1 MKNSMTRRSF
11 VEQVALAAGIAATG
25 SGALLESLGCSAAA
39 APPAAPNLIANPNIL
54 MIAVDELRLP
64 SLWLNSA
71 QQATVDEICP
81 NIAWLRKTSYSFP
94 NFYIAAQACSP
105 SRGTILTG
113 LYAPQTGFFI
123 TQEGSNDV
131 SLNPGFPTFGTALAD
146 IAGYDPAN
154 IMWFG
159 KWHASNF
166 TGYLQNGVDTLPKYG
181 FNTGRSQ
188 QILWPSYYGSPNGS
202 ANQGMNGY
210 LYNPPSSPA
219 GDLNYVFGACDDSI
233 ANDFKNNWV
242 KNPPLA
248 GKPWYACVSFVNP
261 HDIQFYPGY
270 FPLTAANPNGMEAI
284 VPGSQGFVSDSP
296 SNVPPNL
303 GYQPKTANYTT
314 QLFPP
319 GQLPDGFNYESTQSL
334 AAKSWNA
341 SATVQDPNNFLQPF
355 FQHLIA
361 DSDANPLEGSP
372 AVHATIL
379 GADSYA
385 DFLNWY
391 YYLISLVDT
400 NIGTV
405 LSTVLGPAFS
415 NTVFTNPSS
424 NTKIVFIS
432 DHGDYGGS
440 HGLHAK
446 AGAAYDES
454 LRVPLYVVT
463 PGQSHAVALNQMC
476 SMVDIFKLVV
486 ELALGTQYS
495 GWETNPKY
503 LDQYFNQNQS
513 IFSFIQNQA
522 TVETRGFWDISV
534 TPNVWHPFILTTT
547 DEFGANALPWTN
559 PVKYNY
565 NPALRS
571 HLICM
576 RTKSDASEAGLI
588 NPYGGGK
595 LVIYSKWADVP
606 QSYFAPIVDGTL
618 ASGGA
623 IVQDYEYYDYQNY
636 QNRTEVSYLLNGNQ
650 TGSDYPPALTARGA
664 SRGWA

>member
-1 MKNSMTRRSF
+1 M
-11 VEQVALAAGIAATG
+11 
-25 SGALLESLGCSAAA
+25 
-39 APPAAPNLIANPNIL
+39 
-54 MIAVDELRLP
+54 
-64 SLWLNSA
+64 
-71 QQATVDEICP
+71 
-81 NIAWLRKTSYSFP
+81 
-94 NFYIAAQACSP
+94 
-105 SRGTILTG
+105 
-113 LYAPQTGFFI
+113 
-123 TQEGSNDV
+123 
-131 SLNPGFPTFGTALAD
+131 
-146 IAGYDPAN
+146 
-154 IMWFG
+154 
-159 KWHASNF
+159 
-166 TGYLQNGVDTLPKYG
+166 
-181 FNTGRSQ
+181 
-188 QILWPSYYGSPNGS
+188 
-202 ANQGMNGY
+202 
-210 LYNPPSSPA
+210 
-219 GDLNYVFGACDDSI
+219 
-233 ANDFKNNWV
+233 
-242 KNPPLA
+242 
-248 GKPWYACVSFVNP
+248 
-261 HDIQFYPGY
+261 
-270 FPLTAANPNGMEAI
+270 
-284 VPGSQGFVSDSP
+284 
-296 SNVPPNL
+296 
-303 GYQPKTANYTT
+303 
-314 QLFPP
+314 
-319 GQLPDGFNYESTQSL
+319 
-334 AAKSWNA
+334 
-341 SATVQDPNNFLQPF
+341 
-355 FQHLIA
+355 
-361 DSDANPLEGSP
+361 
-372 AVHATIL
+372 HATIL

-405 LSTVLGPAFS
+405 LLTVLGPAFS

-424 NTKIVFIS
+424 NTAIVFIS

-463 PGQSHAVALNQMC
+463 PGQSRAVALNQMC

-522 TVETRGFWDISV
+522 TVETRRFWDTSV

-559 PVKYNY
+559 SVKYNY

-571 HLICM
+571 HLMCM

-588 NPYGGGK
+588 NPYAGGK
-595 LVIYSKWADVP
+595 LVIYSKWVDVP
-606 QSYFAPIVDGTL
+606 QSYFAPTVDGTL

-650 TGSDYPPALTARGA
+650 TGSDYPPALRGEDSHGIAGSGPGAQHLLSMMATNFGNMQIQNALGQITPA
-664 SRGWA
+664 SGFVNSILTRSLTGFSGSTSLKSYTQAGLFSYYQWLQAAVKAIS